1 MRQVCIS
8 RYGPPEVLRLQD
20 VPQPDITAGAVRIAV
35 QAIGVNFA
43 DVLARQGLYP
53 DCPKPPVVVGYEV
66 AGVIQEVGAGVTDLS
81 PGQPVLALTRFGGYA
96 DMVVVPASQVFL
108 LPPEMSLVIA
118 AALPVNYLTA
128 YLMLYVC
135 GRLQAGEHVLIHG
148 AGGGVGLAAVQ
159 LCKLRQAYIYGT
171 ASTRKH
177 AFLQQQGV
185 HHTIDPA
192 CHNVMTVLHGL
203 TGGRGMDIVLDPLG
217 GHSFA
222 ASYTLLAPLGRLIMF
237 GVSQMSRGPQR
248 NLLRVLWHFL
258 RMPRFHPVRL
268 LNDNATVTGV
278 NLGHLWDHTT
288 LLRHSMQ
295 TLLELYQEGKITPVV
310 AQTFPL
316 ADAAEAHR
324 YLQERRNIGKVVLT
338 TDPS

>member
-8 RYGPPEVLRLQD
+8 QYGPPAVLHLQH
-20 VPQPDITAGAVRIAV
+20 VPQPDVMAGEVSIAV

-66 AGVIQEVGAGVTDLS
+66 AGVIQAVGAGITDLY

-108 LPPEMSLVIA
+108 LPPEMSLVTA

-159 LCKLRQAYIYGT
+159 LCKLRQAHIYGT
-171 ASTRKH
+171 ASARKH

-192 CHNVMTVLHGL
+192 YHDVTTVINGL
-203 TGGRGMDIVLDPLG
+203 TGGRGMDIVLDPFG
-217 GHSFA
+217 GYSFA
-222 ASYTLLAPLGRLIMF
+222 ESYKLLAPLGRLMMF
-237 GVSQMSRGPQR
+237 GVSQMSRGPRR
-248 NLLRVLWHFL
+248 NLLRVLWHLL

-268 LNDNATVTGV
+268 LNDNTTVTGV

-295 TLLELYQEGKITPVV
+295 TLLQLYQQGEITPII

-316 ADAAEAHR
+316 ADAAAAHR